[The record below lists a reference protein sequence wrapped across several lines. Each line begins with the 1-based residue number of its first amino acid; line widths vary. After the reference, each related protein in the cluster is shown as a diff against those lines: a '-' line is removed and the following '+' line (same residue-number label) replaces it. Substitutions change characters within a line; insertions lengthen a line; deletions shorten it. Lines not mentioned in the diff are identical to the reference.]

1 MKASNPGNTKN
12 NMEYIFDLPVTL
24 NDPLMNPYDLKIE
37 NLKTMTLS

>member
-12 NMEYIFDLPVTL
+12 NMEYIFDLLVTS
-24 NDPLMNPYDLKIE
+24 MNPYDLKIE